1 MQIPTLKKSD
11 PMFPSGRPSDASGC
25 PSVLRSFW
33 TVQGCIRPDVM
44 ATHPDA
50 LQSSRRFQLSF
61 VDTEWE
67 DSLHPS
73 EQPGN
78 TVRTPRSLIRK
89 LHAYILHQP
98 KLQGKT
104 IWMLSL
110 IRQLRVDKLQSSE
123 HDLNIE
129 TRKVRYGK
137 VVAQL
142 TVRTHNA
149 SVQTPPRE
157 VRDKLDL
164 SLLSL

>member
-1 MQIPTLKKSD
+1 
-11 PMFPSGRPSDASGC
+11 
-25 PSVLRSFW
+25 
-33 TVQGCIRPDVM
+33 
-44 ATHPDA
+44 
-50 LQSSRRFQLSF
+50 
-61 VDTEWE
+61 
-67 DSLHPS
+67 
-73 EQPGN
+73 
-78 TVRTPRSLIRK
+78 
-89 LHAYILHQP
+89 
-98 KLQGKT
+98 
-104 IWMLSL
+104 MLSL